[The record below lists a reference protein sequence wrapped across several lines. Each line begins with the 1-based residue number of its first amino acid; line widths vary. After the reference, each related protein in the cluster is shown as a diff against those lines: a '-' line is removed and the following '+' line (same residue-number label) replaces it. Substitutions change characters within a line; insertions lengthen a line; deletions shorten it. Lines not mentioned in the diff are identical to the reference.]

1 MQNVQYSL
9 HVPVFSAPR
18 CTVDYPVVQVL
29 FRPHVVDNR
38 QIGTRSLA
46 RSGRKSRENTAVF
59 FTKSVTFQG
68 PLCLSTF
75 ADQGKIWDKSVDD
88 RQIAFDGNGCKVDE
102 RAKERKQDGDWR
114 VSHSA
119 ARLTREPRNANK
131 TVTGESVTRLQG

>member
-18 CTVDYPVVQVL
+18 CTVDYSVVQVL

-38 QIGTRSLA
+38 QIGTR
-46 RSGRKSRENTAVF
+46 SRENTAVF

-75 ADQGKIWDKSVDD
+75 ADQGKIWDKSVND

-119 ARLTREPRNANK
+119 ARLMREPRNANK
-131 TVTGESVTRLQG
+131 MVTGESVTRLQG